1 MIRDIIERSGG
12 ATIKILSDR
21 TEKDKECI
29 ISINGTKENKIDA
42 ICFIMEQ
49 IECFKNG
56 GPILQSG
63 KSINENLAQQFK
75 NSLPIHEQDPD
86 PNATHPT
93 SPPKPHDSDEEGM
106 IEPEVEREV
115 REREERAKEEKE
127 REEKERE
134 REKRLQ
140 IERDLERINPL
151 KKEKEY
157 SRRSRSRSDSNSKY
171 LWVYKIS

>member
-12 ATIKILSDR
+12 AMIKILSDK
-21 TEKDKECI
+21 TEKDRECI
-29 ISINGTKENKIDA
+29 ISINGSKENKIDA
-42 ICFIMEQ
+42 LCFIMEQ

-75 NSLPIHEQDPD
+75 NSLPLHDQDLD

-93 SPPKPHDSDEEGM
+93 SPPRPHDSEEEGM
-106 IEPEVEREV
+106 IEPEVEREE
-115 REREERAKEEKE
+115 REREERE
-127 REEKERE
+127 REERE
-134 REKRLQ
+134 REKRQL
-140 IERDLERINPL
+140 IERDLDRINPL
-151 KKEKEY
+151 KKEREY

-171 LWVYKIS
+171 

>member
-93 SPPKPHDSDEEGM
+93 SPPKPHDSEEEGM
-106 IEPEVEREV
+106 IEPEVERE
-115 REREERAKEEKE
+115 EREERAKEEKE